1 MNIANKLTL
10 LRAALVP
17 VFLIILYWGFPY
29 SDMVAF
35 AVFVIAGV
43 TDIIDGHI
51 ARKYNLVTDFG
62 KFMDPLADKM
72 LVVAAMCWLVQTGEM
87 GGWVLA
93 LVLLREFAVSGMR
106 LVAVTQ
112 GIVIAAAL
120 SGKIKTASTVVCLGF
135 MLAFNIHWLNLVC
148 QIIILAS
155 TLYSGIEYFI
165 KNKEIGRA
173 HV

>member
-43 TDIIDGHI
+43 TDVIDGHI

-62 KFMDPLADKM
+62 KFLDPLDDKFM
-72 LVVAAMCWLVQTGEM
+72 VIG
-87 GGWVLA
+87 A
-93 LVLLREFAVSGMR
+93 LVCILLS
-106 LVAVTQ
+106 L
-112 GIVIAAAL
+112 
-120 SGKIKTASTVVCLGF
+120 K
-135 MLAFNIHWLNLVC
+135 
-148 QIIILAS
+148 
-155 TLYSGIEYFI
+155 
-165 KNKEIGRA
+165 KEKKD
-173 HV
+173 VK